1 MYTLH
6 ASSLTNIHVP
16 VCGFIKCGC
25 TMLTQQSNFLKN
37 WVPMNNCV
45 CLRLDLNSPTEC
57 IQWLESLFLYL
68 FLWLQKEGRACLQF
82 KVTQYISMFNI
93 FLDDAKIREQVNA
106 ILFILFPIH
115 QLVTSLPALCTI
127 YMQEFTET
135 AIQCIQCTWLQSNL
149 TLQPLHSYGPLV

>member
-1 MYTLH
+1 MYQCVGL
-6 ASSLTNIHVP
+6 LTVAAPCWRSKAIFSETESP
-16 VCGFIKCGC
+16 WTI
-25 TMLTQQSNFLKN
+25 
-37 WVPMNNCV
+37 V
-45 CLRLDLNSPTEC
+45 CLRLDLNSPTKC